1 MARPLLL
8 TLPVLALMA
17 GAGQGT
23 LARPAPSNMRPFH
36 YEPRPDSIPAALSD
50 EEGQVVA
57 NNCMACHSLD
67 YITTQPRGKGA
78 QFWRDEVAKMVGVYK
93 APVAVFLASTA
104 AAATTAPAGSETVPV
119 MVPRSVCAIA
129 TPLSQSPNTSA
140 ATLRIQSL
148 PTRRRV
154 VNKSFVTPKR

>member
-93 APVAVFLASTA
+93 APVAPADADAVAAVLARKFGGAS
-104 AAATTAPAGSETVPV
+104 
-119 MVPRSVCAIA
+119 
-129 TPLSQSPNTSA
+129 
-140 ATLRIQSL
+140 
-148 PTRRRV
+148 
-154 VNKSFVTPKR
+154 